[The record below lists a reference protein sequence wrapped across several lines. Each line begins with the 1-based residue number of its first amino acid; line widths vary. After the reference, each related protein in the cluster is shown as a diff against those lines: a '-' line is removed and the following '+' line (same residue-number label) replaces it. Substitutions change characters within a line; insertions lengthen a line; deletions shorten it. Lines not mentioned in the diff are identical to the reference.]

1 MFVVNEGYLIACF
14 DSDINETVITTIAT
28 SFGALLGGAIITE
41 SVYSMPGL
49 GSYIV
54 LGIKTKDTPSVMGS
68 IITLAVFFTIIMLVV
83 DLVYAFI
90 DPRIKASYTKKK

>member
-1 MFVVNEGYLIACF
+1 
-14 DSDINETVITTIAT
+14 
-28 SFGALLGGAIITE
+28 
-41 SVYSMPGL
+41 MPGL

-68 IITLAVFFTIIMLVV
+68 IVTLATCFTIIMLIV

-90 DPRIKASYTKKK
+90 DPRIKAKYMKK